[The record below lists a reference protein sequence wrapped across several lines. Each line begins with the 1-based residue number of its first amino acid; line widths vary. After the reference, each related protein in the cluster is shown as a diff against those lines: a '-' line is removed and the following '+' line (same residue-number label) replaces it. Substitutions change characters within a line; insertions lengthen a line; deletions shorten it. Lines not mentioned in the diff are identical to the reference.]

1 MYLCTQMNDV
11 YIYKV
16 AGHVF
21 ELWLPKGD
29 SLAQELSQYEPFR
42 IAASDVSPLFRLQVL
57 AERPQTGEFVRE
69 IHQDDDGSEI
79 MAGRIDQR
87 PCFDFLLNG
96 RWQARLMTE
105 ETYREATLY
114 AEGERLFG
122 LNDAL
127 MVMFALSTAGEQ
139 TLLMHASV
147 VSYQGA
153 AYLMLGKSGTG
164 KSTHTRLWLEHIE
177 GTQLVNDDNPVVRI
191 VDGRLMVYGS
201 PWSGKTP
208 CYRNVSYPVGAF
220 VQLSQAPF
228 NKIRRIKGIEA
239 YVSLV
244 PAVSGKRWDKRIA
257 DGLHAT
263 EDWVASHVP
272 MYHLQCLPDGDAALT
287 CRNAVAPQVEALE
300 ASSQKVV
307 ATEEAIKAVADLL
320 KEGHKVILPVKG
332 QSMLPFIV
340 GGRDSVEL
348 VVPDGPLA
356 TGDAVLAWVDRCRYV
371 LHRIIEIGADGHVIL
386 MGDGNLAGKEYCE
399 LGDVVARADY
409 VVKPNGSRTYLYSD
423 SQRRYWRYWMQLKPL
438 RRWILAVLR
447 RTKYKN
453 SI

>member
-1 MYLCTQMNDV
+1 MTEIYR
-11 YIYKV
+11 YKV

-21 ELWLPKGD
+21 ELVLPKGD
-29 SLAQELSQYEPFR
+29 ALTHELSQYEPFR
-42 IAASDVSPLFRLQVL
+42 TEEAGGQPVFRLQVL
-57 AERPQTGEFVRE
+57 GERPQTGEFVRE

-79 MAGRIDQR
+79 LAGRIDNR

-96 RWQARLMTE
+96 RWQARLLTDDE
-105 ETYREATLY
+105 YREATLY

-164 KSTHTRLWLEHIE
+164 KSTHTRLWLEHIA
-177 GTQLVNDDNPVVRI
+177 GTELVNDDNPVVRI
-191 VDGRLMVYGS
+191 VDGQLLVYGS

-208 CYRNVSYPVGAF
+208 CYRQVSYPVGAF

-239 YVSLV
+239 YASLV

-257 DGLHAT
+257 DGLHET
-263 EDWVASHVP
+263 ENWVAGHVP
-272 MYHLQCLPDGDAALT
+272 MYHLQCLPDRDAALT
-287 CRNAVAPQVEALE
+287 CRDAVAPQVG

-307 ATEEAIKAVADLL
+307 DNDEAIHAVDSLL
-320 KEGHKVILPVKG
+320 REGHKVILPVKG

-340 GGRDSVEL
+340 GGQDSVEL
-348 VVPDGPLA
+348 VLPRRLLVV
-356 TGDAVLAWVDRCRYV
+356 GDAVLAWVDGSRYV
-371 LHRIIEIGADGHVIL
+371 LHRIVKIGADGVHLVL
-386 MGDGNLAGKEYCE
+386 MGDGNIAGKEYCTTR
-399 LGDVVARADY
+399 DVVALADY
-409 VVKPNGSRTYLYSD
+409 VVKPDGSRTYLYSNR
-423 SQRRYWRYWMQLKPL
+423 QRRYWRWWMWLKPV
-438 RRWILAVLR
+438 RRLILAVLR
-447 RTKYKN
+447 RTKYRT

>member
-1 MYLCTQMNDV
+1 MTEIYR
-11 YIYKV
+11 YKV

-21 ELWLPKGD
+21 ELVLPKGD
-29 SLAQELSQYEPFR
+29 ALTHELSQYEPFR
-42 IAASDVSPLFRLQVL
+42 TEEAGGQPVFRLQVL
-57 AERPQTGEFVRE
+57 GERPQTGEFVRE

-79 MAGRIDQR
+79 LAGRIDNR

-96 RWQARLMTE
+96 RWQARLLTDDE
-105 ETYREATLY
+105 YREATLY

-164 KSTHTRLWLEHIE
+164 KSTHTRLWLEHIA
-177 GTQLVNDDNPVVRI
+177 GTELVNDDNPVVRI
-191 VDGRLMVYGS
+191 VDGQLLVYGS

-208 CYRNVSYPVGAF
+208 CYRQVSYPVGAF

-239 YVSLV
+239 YASLV

-257 DGLHAT
+257 DGLHET
-263 EDWVASHVP
+263 ENWVAGHVP
-272 MYHLQCLPDGDAALT
+272 MYHLQCLPDRDAALT
-287 CRNAVAPQVEALE
+287 CRDAVAPQVG

-307 ATEEAIKAVADLL
+307 DNDEAIHAVDSLL
-320 KEGHKVILPVKG
+320 REGHKVILPVKG

-340 GGRDSVEL
+340 GGQDSVEL
-348 VVPDGPLA
+348 VLPRRLLVV
-356 TGDAVLAWVDRCRYV
+356 GDAVLAWVDGSRYV
-371 LHRIIEIGADGHVIL
+371 LHRIVKIGADGIHLVL
-386 MGDGNLAGKEYCE
+386 MGDGNIAGKEYCTTR
-399 LGDVVARADY
+399 DVVALADY
-409 VVKPNGSRTYLYSD
+409 VVKPDGSRTYLYSNR
-423 SQRRYWRYWMQLKPL
+423 QCRYWRWWMWLKPV
-438 RRWILAVLR
+438 RRLILAVLR
-447 RTKYKN
+447 RTKYRT

>member
-1 MYLCTQMNDV
+1 MYLCGRMTELYRYQ
-11 YIYKV
+11 V

-21 ELWLPKGD
+21 ELVLPEGD
-29 SLAQELSQYEPFR
+29 ALAHELSQYVPFQIGETEQEP
-42 IAASDVSPLFRLQVL
+42 VFRLEVL
-57 AERPQTGEFVRE
+57 SEKPQWGEFVRE

-79 MAGRIDQR
+79 LAGHIGDK
-87 PCFDFLLNG
+87 PSFDFLLQG

-105 ETYREATLY
+105 ASYREATLY
-114 AEGERLFG
+114 AEGDRLFG

-127 MVMFALSTAGEQ
+127 MVMFALSTARLQ

-164 KSTHTRLWLEHIE
+164 KSTHTRLWLEHIA
-177 GTQLVNDDNPVVRI
+177 GTELVNDDNPVVRI
-191 VDGRLMVYGS
+191 IDGRAILFGS

-228 NKIRRIKGIEA
+228 NRIRRIKGIEA

-244 PAVSGKRWDKRIA
+244 PAVSGKRWDRQLA
-257 DGLHAT
+257 DGLHET
-263 EDWVASHVP
+263 ENWVAGHVP
-272 MYHLQCLPDGDAALT
+272 MYHLQCLPDRDAALT
-287 CRNAVAPQVEALE
+287 CRNAVAPQVEASE
-300 ASSQKVV
+300 QKTVDNN
-307 ATEEAIKAVADLL
+307 EAIAAVDSLL

-332 QSMLPFIV
+332 ESMLPFIV
-340 GGRDSVEL
+340 GGQDSVEL
-348 VVPDGPLA
+348 VVPEGPLA
-356 TGDAVLAWVDRCRYV
+356 VGDAVLAWVNKSRYV
-371 LHRIIEIGADGHVIL
+371 LHRIIEIGGDGHLIL
-386 MGDGNLAGKEYCE
+386 MGDGNLVGKEYCT

-409 VVKPNGSRTYLYSD
+409 VVKSDGTRTYLYSKQ
-423 SQRRYWRYWMQLKPL
+423 QRCYWQWWMKLKPL
-438 RRWILAVLR
+438 RRWILAILR
-447 RTKYKN
+447 RTKYRK

>member
-1 MYLCTQMNDV
+1 MTEIYR
-11 YIYKV
+11 YKV

-21 ELWLPKGD
+21 ELVLPKGD
-29 SLAQELSQYEPFR
+29 ALTHELSQYEPFR
-42 IAASDVSPLFRLQVL
+42 TEEAGGQPVFRLQVL
-57 AERPQTGEFVRE
+57 GERPQTGEFVRE

-79 MAGRIDQR
+79 LAGRIDNR

-96 RWQARLMTE
+96 QWQARLLTDDE
-105 ETYREATLY
+105 YREATLY

-164 KSTHTRLWLEHIE
+164 KSTHTRLWLEHIA
-177 GTQLVNDDNPVVRI
+177 GTELVNDDNPVVRI
-191 VDGRLMVYGS
+191 VDGQLLVYGS

-208 CYRNVSYPVGAF
+208 CYRQVSYPVGAF

-239 YVSLV
+239 YASLV

-257 DGLHAT
+257 DGLHET
-263 EDWVASHVP
+263 ENWVAGHVP
-272 MYHLQCLPDGDAALT
+272 MYHLQCLPDRDAALT
-287 CRNAVAPQVEALE
+287 CRDAVAPQVG

-307 ATEEAIKAVADLL
+307 DNDEAIHAVDSLL
-320 KEGHKVILPVKG
+320 REGHKVILPVKG

-340 GGRDSVEL
+340 GGQDSVEL
-348 VVPDGPLA
+348 VLPRRLLVV
-356 TGDAVLAWVDRCRYV
+356 GDAVLAWVDGSRYV
-371 LHRIIEIGADGHVIL
+371 LHRIVKIGADGVHLVL
-386 MGDGNLAGKEYCE
+386 MGDGNIAGKEYCTTR
-399 LGDVVARADY
+399 DVVALADY
-409 VVKPNGSRTYLYSD
+409 VVKPDGSRTYLYSNRL
-423 SQRRYWRYWMQLKPL
+423 RRYWRWWMWLKPV
-438 RRWILAVLR
+438 RRLILAVLR
-447 RTKYKN
+447 RTKYRT

>member
-1 MYLCTQMNDV
+1 MNDV

-105 ETYREATLY
+105 ETYCEATLY
-114 AEGERLFG
+114 AEGDRLFG

-164 KSTHTRLWLEHIE
+164 KSTHTRLDGVWFPLE
-177 GTQLVNDDNPVVRI
+177 R
-191 VDGRLMVYGS
+191 
-201 PWSGKTP
+201 
-208 CYRNVSYPVGAF
+208 
-220 VQLSQAPF
+220 
-228 NKIRRIKGIEA
+228 
-239 YVSLV
+239 
-244 PAVSGKRWDKRIA
+244 
-257 DGLHAT
+257 
-263 EDWVASHVP
+263 
-272 MYHLQCLPDGDAALT
+272 
-287 CRNAVAPQVEALE
+287 
-300 ASSQKVV
+300 
-307 ATEEAIKAVADLL
+307 
-320 KEGHKVILPVKG
+320 
-332 QSMLPFIV
+332 
-340 GGRDSVEL
+340 
-348 VVPDGPLA
+348 
-356 TGDAVLAWVDRCRYV
+356 
-371 LHRIIEIGADGHVIL
+371 
-386 MGDGNLAGKEYCE
+386 
-399 LGDVVARADY
+399 
-409 VVKPNGSRTYLYSD
+409 
-423 SQRRYWRYWMQLKPL
+423 
-438 RRWILAVLR
+438 
-447 RTKYKN
+447 
-453 SI
+453 

>member
-1 MYLCTQMNDV
+1 MSE
-11 YIYKV
+11 IYTYQV

-21 ELWLPKGD
+21 ELVLPAGD
-29 SLAQELSQYEPFR
+29 ALAEELGQYEPFR
-42 IAASDVSPLFRLQVL
+42 IAETAGNPVFRLQVL
-57 AERPQTGEFVRE
+57 AERPQWGNFERE

-79 MAGRIDQR
+79 MAGRMDGR
-87 PCFDFLLNG
+87 PCFDFLLSG
-96 RWQARLMTE
+96 QWQARLVTDDD
-105 ETYREATLY
+105 YREATLY

-164 KSTHTRLWLEHIE
+164 KSTHTRLWLEHIA
-177 GTQLVNDDNPVVRI
+177 GTELVNDDNPVVRI
-191 VDGRLMVYGS
+191 EGDRLLVYGS

-208 CYRNVSYPVGAF
+208 CYRNVSYPVGGL
-220 VQLSQAPF
+220 VQLSQAPY
-228 NKIRRIKGIEA
+228 NKIRRIKGVEA
-239 YVSLV
+239 YISLV

-257 DGLHAT
+257 DGLHET
-263 EDWVASHVP
+263 ENWVAGHVP
-272 MYHLQCLPDGDAALT
+272 MYHLECLPNGAAALT
-287 CRNAVAPQVEALE
+287 CRDAVAPMVE

-307 ATEEAIKAVADLL
+307 DTDEAIRAVASLL
-320 KEGHKVILPVKG
+320 REGHKVILPVKG

-348 VVPDGPLA
+348 SLPNRALDY
-356 TGDAVLAWVDRCRYV
+356 GDAVLAWVEGCRYV
-371 LHRIIEIGADGHVIL
+371 LHRIVEIGGDGHLLL
-386 MGDGNLAGKEYCE
+386 MGDGNIAGKEYCMVD
-399 LGDVVARADY
+399 DVVALATH
-409 VVKPNGSRTYLYSD
+409 VVKPDGTRTYLYSD
-423 SQRRYWRYWMQLKPL
+423 SQRRYWQLWRCLKPL

-447 RTKYKN
+447 RTKFRT

>member
-1 MYLCTQMNDV
+1 MNDV

-29 SLAQELSQYEPFR
+29 SLAQELSQYELFR

-177 GTQLVNDDNPVVRI
+177 GTQLVNDDNPIVRI
-191 VDGRLMVYGS
+191 VDGSLMVYGS

-356 TGDAVLAWVDRCRYV
+356 VGDAVLAWVDRCRYV

-386 MGDGNLAGKEYCE
+386 MGDGNIAGKEYCE